1 MNVIKIMFIFKIMR
15 ILYLKFVYDYYC
27 FKIFG
32 YNIKKVLSLLIYFF
46 NVVLGGIS
54 SIN

>member
-1 MNVIKIMFIFKIMR
+1 MNVIKIMFIFKFMR
-15 ILYLKFVYDYYC
+15 ILYLKFVYDYY

-46 NVVLGGIS
+46 NVVLVSIF